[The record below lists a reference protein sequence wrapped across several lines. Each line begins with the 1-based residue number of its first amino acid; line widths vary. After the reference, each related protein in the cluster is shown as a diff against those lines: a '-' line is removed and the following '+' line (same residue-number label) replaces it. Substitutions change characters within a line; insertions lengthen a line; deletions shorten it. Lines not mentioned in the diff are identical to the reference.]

1 MTDSLEFKPPEDPRE
16 LTDLEYMQSVALW
29 HPTHILPLKRGDE
42 IATLRYFSDDTFGL
56 YEGIPLHDVDA
67 ILNEENPRML
77 EPTELD
83 QLTDEGWKVDR
94 R

>member
-1 MTDSLEFKPPEDPRE
+1 MSFDFWPSEEPRE
-16 LTDLEYMQSVALW
+16 LADLEYMQSVGFW
-29 HPTHILPLKRGDE
+29 PHVNILAIKKGDE

-56 YEGIPLHDVDA
+56 YEGIPLHDVEA

-83 QLTDEGWKVDR
+83 KLVEEGWKVDR
-94 R
+94 

>member
-1 MTDSLEFKPPEDPRE
+1 MTGDFKPDEPQPEMS
-16 LTDLEYMQSVALW
+16 DLEMMQSVARW
-29 HPTHILPLKRGDE
+29 PQANILAVKKADE

-56 YEGIPLHDVDA
+56 YEGIPLHDVEA

-83 QLTDEGWKVDR
+83 KLVEEGWKVDR
-94 R
+94 